1 MAPTFFKLMVVVLLI
16 VVVFGR
22 GKISDIM
29 GDFAKGIKSFKQ
41 GLKDDDDETAD
52 RKITDERAREK
63 IEARPAA
70 GENIRAG

>member
-41 GLKDDDDETAD
+41 GLSDDDETAD
-52 RKITDERAREK
+52 RKAIDERAREQ
-63 IEARPAA
+63 IEARPVAK
-70 GENIRAG
+70 ENIRAG

>member
-1 MAPTFFKLMVVVLLI
+1 MAPTFFKLMVVVLLV

-41 GLKDDDDETAD
+41 GLSDDETAD
-52 RKITDERAREK
+52 RKAIDEHPREQ

-70 GENIRAG
+70 KENIRAG